1 MPVVLFEKFS
11 SVFPLRQG
19 WRRFTRR
26 ADGSSRGKQVSFV
39 SLSDGEFVREPSVPI
54 SVKFASFSVNLLA
67 LALPLSIMQVYD
79 RVIPNHSL
87 ATLAYLFLGLTFAIA
102 IDYALKISRSAL
114 LSWHATQ
121 FVEKVENEGVS
132 RFLRAP
138 NGSFERCPAAVN
150 ISRYAAAAALAD
162 YHSGQARL
170 VAIDLPFVGI
180 ALIVLT
186 IVGGTMV
193 LVPAVLF
200 LMFAALAIGRARKF
214 RKILDL
220 RTAQDN
226 RKYDFIAEVL
236 AGIHTVKGM
245 AMEPQ
250 MQRRFE
256 RLQQAVA
263 ETTMASILTGQ
274 ANQTSAM
281 LYGNISQL
289 IVVAIGGSQVI
300 NDHLTMGALACCTM
314 LSGQILQPLLR
325 AISLWTERE
334 NVDHRRAEVR
344 LLLDL
349 PSVEPAPAP
358 VGLTSVVGDIQ
369 FEKVTFRYDTAA
381 DPALEVV
388 DLSIKVGTI
397 TGVKGKGGSGRTTL
411 LKLIQG
417 DIEPT
422 SGRVAIGGVST
433 MEPNFQ
439 AIRPCIAYVG
449 AAPVMFSG
457 TIMENLTVFSPE
469 KRDFARKMSQL
480 LGLETTINLLPD
492 GYETELG
499 RGIGDDLPM
508 SIAQQVNIVRAL
520 TNRPRVLALD
530 EANMV
535 LDAVAEPA
543 LIRALET
550 LRGRLTVIVVTHRP
564 SLLALC
570 DRLILVEDGHATWSV
585 PAPSTF
591 ERAAS

>member
-11 SVFPLRQG
+11 SVFPFGAG
-19 WRRFTRR
+19 WRGSTPA
-26 ADGSSRGKQVSFV
+26 ADNRSRGKQVSFL
-39 SLSDGEFVREPSVPI
+39 SISDGEFVREPSVPVA
-54 SVKFASFSVNLLA
+54 VKFASFSVNLLA

-79 RVIPNHSL
+79 RIIPNHSS
-87 ATLAYLFLGLTFAIA
+87 ATLAYLFLGLTLVIA
-102 IDYALKISRSAL
+102 FDYVLKTSRSAL

-121 FVEKVENEGVS
+121 FGEKVENEAVS

-138 NGSFERCPAAVN
+138 NGAFERDPAAVN
-150 ISRYAAAAALAD
+150 VSRYAAAAALAD

-170 VAIDLPFVGI
+170 VAIDLPFVGV
-180 ALIVLT
+180 ALIVMT
-186 IVGGTMV
+186 IVGGAMV

-200 LMFAALAIGRARKF
+200 FFFAALAIGRAREF
-214 RKILDL
+214 RKILDA

-236 AGIHTVKGM
+236 AGIHTVKVM

-274 ANQTSAM
+274 ANQTSA
-281 LYGNISQL
+281 LVYGSVSQL

-334 NVDHRRAEVR
+334 SVDHRRAEVR

-349 PSVEPAPAP
+349 PSVEVAQAEHAADAM
-358 VGLTSVVGDIQ
+358 GDIE
-369 FEKVTFRYDTAA
+369 FEKVTFRYDAAA
-381 DPALEVV
+381 DFTLGVA
-388 DLSIKVGTI
+388 DLSISAGTI
-397 TGVKGKGGSGRTTL
+397 IGVKGEDGSGRTTL

-417 DIEPT
+417 DIEPA
-422 SGRVAIGGVST
+422 SGRVTIGGVPT
-433 MEPNFQ
+433 MDANFP
-439 AIRPCIAYVG
+439 AIRSRIAYVG
-449 AAPVMFSG
+449 AAPVIFSG
-457 TIMENLTVFSPE
+457 TIMENLTIFSPE

-480 LGLETTINLLPD
+480 LGLEATINLLPD
-492 GYETELG
+492 GYETMLG
-499 RGIGDDLPM
+499 WGMGDDLPM

-530 EANMV
+530 EANML
-535 LDAVAEPA
+535 LDAIAEPA
-543 LIRALET
+543 LIRALQT
-550 LRGRLTVIVVTHRP
+550 LRGHLTVMIVTHRP

-570 DRLILVEDGHATWSV
+570 DRLMIVEDGHAAWSV
-585 PAPSTF
+585 AEPAGPQ
-591 ERAAS
+591 RAAS

>member
-1 MPVVLFEKFS
+1 MLPEKFA
-11 SVFPLRQG
+11 SVFPSTAS
-19 WRRFTRR
+19 WRGSTRR
-26 ADGSSRGKQVSFV
+26 ADDPSHGKQVSFV
-39 SLSDGEFVREPSVPI
+39 SISDGKFVREPSVPI
-54 SVKFASFSVNLLA
+54 AVTFASFAINLLA

-87 ATLAYLFLGLTFAIA
+87 ATLAYLFLGLTLAIA
-102 IDYALKISRSAL
+102 IDYILKTSRSAL

-138 NGSFERCPAAVN
+138 NGAFERDPAAVN
-150 ISRYAAAAALAD
+150 LNRYAAAAALAD

-180 ALIVLT
+180 ALIVMT

-200 LMFAALAIGRARKF
+200 FIFAALAIGRAREF
-214 RKILDL
+214 RQILDS

-274 ANQTSAM
+274 ANQTSAL
-281 LYGNISQL
+281 LYGSISQL
-289 IVVAIGGSQVI
+289 IVVAIGGAQVI
-300 NDHLTMGALACCTM
+300 SDHLTMGALACCTM

-325 AISLWTERE
+325 AISLWTEKE
-334 NVDHRRAEVR
+334 SVDHRRAEVR

-349 PSVEPAPAP
+349 PSVELAPAEHLN
-358 VGLTSVVGDIQ
+358 VSGDIQ
-369 FEKVTFRYDTAA
+369 FEKVTFRYDAA
-381 DPALEVV
+381 ANLALGVV
-388 DLSIKVGTI
+388 DLSIKAGTI
-397 TGVKGKGGSGRTTL
+397 IGIKGQDGSGRTTL
-411 LKLIQG
+411 LKLVQG

-422 SGRVAIGGVST
+422 SGRVTVGGVST
-433 MEPNFQ
+433 SEPNFL
-439 AIRPCIAYVG
+439 AVRPCIAYVG
-449 AAPVMFSG
+449 AAPVIFSG

-480 LGLETTINLLPD
+480 MGLETIINLLPD
-492 GYETELG
+492 GYETMLG

-535 LDAVAEPA
+535 LDAIAEPA

-550 LRGRLTVIVVTHRP
+550 LRGHLTVLVVTHRP

-570 DRLILVEDGHATWSV
+570 DRLMIVEDGHTAWSV
-585 PAPSTF
+585 SAPDGSQ
-591 ERAAS
+591 RVAS

>member
-1 MPVVLFEKFS
+1 MPVVLLKKFS
-11 SVFPLRQG
+11 SGFPLPA
-19 WRRFTRR
+19 WRRPARR
-26 ADGSSRGKQVSFV
+26 NDDPSRSGRIGFV
-39 SLSDGEFVREPSVPI
+39 SIGDGQRVREPAVPI
-54 SVKFASFSVNLLA
+54 AVIFASFAINLLA

-79 RVIPNHSL
+79 RIIPNHSL
-87 ATLAYLFLGLTFAIA
+87 ATLAYLFLGLTLAIA
-102 IDYALKISRSAL
+102 IDFVLKTSRSAL

-121 FVEKVENEGVS
+121 FVTKVENEGVS

-138 NGSFERCPAAVN
+138 NGAFERDPAAVN
-150 ISRYAAAAALAD
+150 LNRYAAAAALGD

-180 ALIVLT
+180 ALIVMA

-200 LMFAALAIGRARKF
+200 FIFAALAIGRARAF
-214 RKILDL
+214 RQILDS
-220 RTAQDN
+220 RAAQDN

-236 AGIHTVKGM
+236 AGIHTVKVM

-274 ANQTSAM
+274 ANQTSA
-281 LYGNISQL
+281 LLFGSISQL
-289 IVVAIGGSQVI
+289 VVVAIGGAQVI

-314 LSGQILQPLLR
+314 LSGQILRPLLR
-325 AISLWTERE
+325 AISLWSEKESVEHRRVEVGSMLELPVAERGPADQPNVGGDIRFE
-334 NVDHRRAEVR
+334 NVAFKYDASTN
-344 LLLDL
+344 
-349 PSVEPAPAP
+349 P
-358 VGLTSVVGDIQ
+358 GW
-369 FEKVTFRYDTAA
+369 KVA
-381 DPALEVV
+381 
-388 DLSIKVGTI
+388 DLSIKAGTI
-397 TGVKGKGGSGRTTL
+397 VGVKGKDGSGRTTC

-417 DIEPT
+417 DVIPN
-422 SGRVAIGGVST
+422 SGRVTIGGVPT
-433 MEPNFQ
+433 TEANFL
-439 AIRPCIAYVG
+439 AVRPWIAYVG
-449 AAPVMFSG
+449 AAPVIFSG

-469 KRDFARKMSQL
+469 RRDFARKMSQL
-480 LGLETTINLLPD
+480 IGLEAIINRLPD
-492 GYETELG
+492 GYETMLG

-520 TNRPRVLALD
+520 TNRPRILALD

-535 LDAVAEPA
+535 LDAIAEPA

-550 LRGRLTVIVVTHRP
+550 LRGYLTVIVVTHRP

-570 DRLILVEDGHATWSV
+570 DRLIVIEDGAVTWSV
-585 PAPSTF
+585 VALAVPD
-591 ERAAS
+591 RVAS